1 MCNER
6 GRGVQVPCVRGGGE
20 KLWTLNGDLGDRR
33 LKKKKKKKK
42 NNNNIIINPGGG
54 WRKDHEDVNYCE
66 KMKQRNVL
74 FVCLIITVL
83 YWWPSRHVGCT
94 GQQES
99 SSTVTNFAQDEHFEE
114 KPKQNVIDES
124 TDVKPSA
131 VKGHVDPL
139 LEDSTKA
146 NHQHVNSE
154 QSDIPE
160 LRLEPSIG
168 LEESPSV
175 AATTDNISSST
186 TSENSSFSQHSAIE
200 NSSDDSPVLSY
211 EQSKADCDAGGKSEA
226 IPQSKPPSYVSLP
239 ESPPEKPSDGKK
251 TSSNGK
257 GKASKSNSE
266 PELSETVK
274 PVLPEADKPK
284 PAIEKTSNS
293 SQDLLKEELAED
305 TEVPRAVDA
314 GDSSVI
320 PSKDSGDI
328 PSFDEWKKKVM
339 EEEKEKSQSLHTS
352 SGGLHSAK
360 KLQKNF
366 NNYASVECGA
376 KILAANPEAKSNSA
390 ILMENMD
397 LYMLNPCSAKIWFVI
412 ELCEPIQ
419 VRQLD
424 IANFELFSSTP
435 KDFLVSISDRYPT
448 NKWVKLG
455 TFHALDERTVQSF
468 PLDEQMY
475 AKYVKVE
482 LVSHFGSEHFCPLS
496 LIRVFGTSMVEEYE
510 EIAESQ
516 YNTERLEYL
525 DEDYDYP
532 LDYGTREEKSS
543 KNLLGSATNAI
554 LNMVNIAANMLGA
567 KKGAEEMSLTEVNGS
582 ISSKNES
589 AKLDVPVPVLDPT
602 PTSLMPESDL
612 VVDKPVTEEDGEPEQ
627 ESSDTQT
634 HKENLI
640 VQLVHDEDEEL
651 VNRQSTVTL
660 LKPEDDEDD
669 DHLHGVSWYET
680 ETQMYCSEL
689 PTISCISSFSE
700 YVYKW
705 CSVIVALQR
714 QRSKTRIGNQKVEPV
729 PDIHQLLTGQEET
742 VLVNETEETIEHE
755 MDSLLAETV
764 SEITSES
771 QPSTNLSENLIN
783 QTDSIE
789 LEPSHPP
796 PASHSP
802 EISTSETKSDVKC
815 TAILQSSD
823 AVVTDKLADQIHLQ
837 PELTV
842 PILDRGMETI
852 LETTQKETVEGSE
865 ETSLILETE
874 AANDTNLGIVV
885 NGDVNENQDTVQ
897 VSVTPTEPIQI
908 ADGTDEYP
916 ATEIQNETAG
926 GKGTLVETEV
936 PLLPSDADMPVSS
949 TTETK
954 DEDQAVEDITLSVA
968 SSNGLNRTVTDFY
981 AELHNVTDLGYTNG
995 NQVHGSN
1002 QKESVF
1008 MRLNNRIK
1016 ALEMNMS
1023 LSSRYLEE
1031 LSQRYRK
1038 QMEEMQKAF
1047 NKTIIKLQNTSR
1059 IAEEKDQRQTETIG
1073 LLQGQLANVT
1083 ELLGN
1088 LSETVKKLEHEVSDR
1103 QSYLVVS
1110 LALCIILAVLLCVQ
1124 RCWNNPLSRDV
1135 HSPVVPKS
1143 NHYPSPK
1150 RCFSSYDDMNLH
1162 RRTSF
1167 PLIRSKS
1174 FQLPTTEVGPDDL
1187 YIVEPLKFL
1196 QDNKK
1201 KKRCRTKIEKVD
1213 TIKPTE
1219 SVIPIVN
1226 GGIKSCKPLS
1236 NPSDFSSTGV
1246 VYSSSHKGPPSEG
1259 GSETSSQS
1267 EESYFCG
1274 ISACTSLC
1282 NGQPQKTKTEKRS
1295 LKRKKSKVTDQGK
1308 FISNLIQT
1316 KSGSMPSLHDIIK
1329 GNKDITVGAF
1339 GVTTVS
1345 GHV

>member
-1 MCNER
+1 MN
-6 GRGVQVPCVRGGGE
+6 
-20 KLWTLNGDLGDRR
+20 
-33 LKKKKKKKK
+33 
-42 NNNNIIINPGGG
+42 
-54 WRKDHEDVNYCE
+54 
-66 KMKQRNVL
+66 QRHVI
-74 FVCLIITVL
+74 FVCLILSVL
-83 YWWPSRHVGCT
+83 YWCPHWHVGCT

-99 SSTVTNFAQDEHFEE
+99 SSALTNFAQDEHLEE
-114 KPKQNVIDES
+114 KAKQDVTGES
-124 TDVKPSA
+124 GDVKPSD
-131 VKGHVDPL
+131 VNGHG
-139 LEDSTKA
+139 DSLPEYCSKTS
-146 NHQHVNSE
+146 HQHVNSE
-154 QSDIPE
+154 QSDFPE
-160 LRLEPSIG
+160 PGLEPSVG
-168 LEESPSV
+168 VEEPPRI
-175 AATTDNISSST
+175 AASTDNISSST
-186 TSENSSFSQHSAIE
+186 TSENSSFLQNSAIE
-200 NSSDDSPVLSY
+200 NSSDDIPVLSY
-211 EQSKADCDAGGKSEA
+211 EQSKADCDAGGKTEA
-226 IPQSKPPSYVSLP
+226 IPQSKPPSYVSIP
-239 ESPPEKPSDGKK
+239 EGPPEKPSDGRK

-257 GKASKSNSE
+257 GSTPKPEISE
-266 PELSETVK
+266 IPKTI
-274 PVLPEADKPK
+274 LPEVDEQK
-284 PAIEKTSNS
+284 PAIEERTLNA
-293 SQDLLKEELAED
+293 SQDLLNEELAED
-305 TEVPRAVDA
+305 TEVSRAVDA

-352 SGGLHSAK
+352 SGALHSTK

-475 AKYVKVE
+475 AKYVKMFIKYIKVE

-516 YNTERLEYL
+516 YNAERLEYL
-525 DEDYDYP
+525 DEDYD
-532 LDYGTREEKSS
+532 
-543 KNLLGSATNAI
+543 AI
-554 LNMVNIAANMLGA
+554 LNMVNIAANILGA
-567 KKGAEEMSLTEVNGS
+567 KNEAEEMSQAEVNGS
-582 ISSKNES
+582 ERPENET
-589 AKLDVPVPVLDPT
+589 AKLDIPAPVLGPS
-602 PTSLMPESDL
+602 PPSSLTEPDL
-612 VVDKPVTEEDGEPEQ
+612 VVDRSVTGEGGELEQ
-627 ESSDTQT
+627 EPSDSST

-640 VQLVHDEDEEL
+640 VQLVQDEDEEL

-660 LKPEDDEDD
+660 LKPGDDDEDYNR
-669 DHLHGVSWYET
+669 GSWFET

-689 PTISCISSFSE
+689 PAISCISNFPE
-700 YVYKW
+700 YIYKR
-705 CSVIVALQR
+705 CFLIVALLR
-714 QRSKTRIGNQKVEPV
+714 QRSLTLLVNEKVQLV
-729 PDIHQLLTGQEET
+729 PDIHQLLSGQEET
-742 VLVNETEETIEHE
+742 VLVNETKEVIKDEFN
-755 MDSLLAETV
+755 SLSAEKV
-764 SEITSES
+764 SKVSSENQS
-771 QPSTNLSENLIN
+771 STELSENLTN

-802 EISTSETKSDVKC
+802 EVSTSDIKYDVKC

-823 AVVTDKLADQIHLQ
+823 DVVTDTLADQVHLH
-837 PELTV
+837 PELTG
-842 PILDRGMETI
+842 PILEQGTETK
-852 LETTQKETVEGSE
+852 LETTQKETTEVPE
-865 ETSLILETE
+865 ETLLILETE
-874 AANDTNLGIVV
+874 SANETSLDVLL
-885 NGDVNENQDTVQ
+885 NGSVNENQEIAQ
-897 VSVTPTEPIQI
+897 IPITPTVPIQT
-908 ADGTDEYP
+908 ADSIDEQP
-916 ATEIQNETAG
+916 ATEIHNETTG
-926 GKGTLVETEV
+926 GKRTVVETEV
-936 PLLPSDADMPVSS
+936 ALLPSGSDMSVSS
-949 TTETK
+949 AVETK
-954 DEDQAVEDITLSVA
+954 DEDQTAEDILLSVP

-1059 IAEEKDQRQTETIG
+1059 IAEEKDQRQTEAIG
-1073 LLQGQLANVT
+1073 LLQGELANMTQLVR
-1083 ELLGN
+1083 N
-1088 LSETVKKLEHEVSDR
+1088 LSETVKKLDHEVSDR

-1110 LALCIILAVLLCVQ
+1110 LAVCIILAVLLCVQ
-1124 RCWNNPLSRDV
+1124 RCWNNPMSQDG
-1135 HSPVVPKS
+1135 HSPTVPKS

-1150 RCFSSYDDMNLH
+1150 RCFSSYDDMNIR

-1167 PLIRSKS
+1167 PFVRSKS

-1201 KKRCRTKIEKVD
+1201 KKRSRTKIEKVH

-1219 SVIPIVN
+1219 SVIPMVN
-1226 GGIKSCKPLS
+1226 GGIKPCKPLS

-1282 NGQPQKTKTEKRS
+1282 NGQQQKTKTEKRS

>member
-1 MCNER
+1 MN
-6 GRGVQVPCVRGGGE
+6 
-20 KLWTLNGDLGDRR
+20 
-33 LKKKKKKKK
+33 
-42 NNNNIIINPGGG
+42 
-54 WRKDHEDVNYCE
+54 
-66 KMKQRNVL
+66 QRHVL
-74 FVCLIITVL
+74 FVCLIISVL
-83 YWWPSRHVGCT
+83 YWCPHWHVGCT
-94 GQQES
+94 GQRES
-99 SSTVTNFAQDEHFEE
+99 SSLETRIAQNEHFEE
-114 KPKQNVIDES
+114 KPKQDAADES
-124 TDVKPSA
+124 TDVKHSDISSQL
-131 VKGHVDPL
+131 DPP
-139 LEDSTKA
+139 LEECTKA
-146 NHQHVNSE
+146 NHQYVKSE
-154 QSDIPE
+154 QPDFPE
-160 LRLEPSIG
+160 PGLEPSIG
-168 LEESPSV
+168 LVEPPRSV
-175 AATTDNISSST
+175 AASIDNVSSPS
-186 TSENSSFSQHSAIE
+186 TSENVSSQHSAIE
-200 NSSDDSPVLSY
+200 NSSDDIPVISY
-211 EQSKADCDAGGKSEA
+211 EQSKADCEAGGDSEA
-226 IPQSKPPSYVSLP
+226 IPQSKPPSYTSLP
-239 ESPPEKPSDGKK
+239 ESPQEKSNEEQ
-251 TSSNGK
+251 SSNGK
-257 GKASKSNSE
+257 GKAPNSSSE
-266 PELSETVK
+266 PVLSEIPKTVVPK
-274 PVLPEADKPK
+274 ADKEK
-284 PAIEKTSNS
+284 PAIEKNSNKT
-293 SQDLLKEELAED
+293 QALQKEELAED
-305 TEVPRAVDA
+305 TEVPRGVDV
-314 GDSSVI
+314 GDSSSI
-320 PSKDSGDI
+320 PSKDPGDI

-352 SGGLHSAK
+352 SGGLHSGK

-424 IANFELFSSTP
+424 VANFELFSSTP

-567 KKGAEEMSLTEVNGS
+567 KKGGEEMSEIEVNGS
-582 ISSKNES
+582 MGSENETTKMDIS
-589 AKLDVPVPVLDPT
+589 VPVLSPS
-602 PTSLMPESDL
+602 PASLMPELDS
-612 VVDKPVTEEDGEPEQ
+612 VVTSVIEEKPEQ
-627 ESSDTQT
+627 ESSDLSFE
-634 HKENLI
+634 KKDLI
-640 VQLVHDEDEEL
+640 VQLVHEDEEEL
-651 VNRQSTVTL
+651 VNRLSTVTL
-660 LKPEDDEDD
+660 LKPEDDYDN
-669 DHLHGVSWYET
+669 LVNWYET
-680 ETQMYCSEL
+680 ETQIYCSEL
-689 PTISCISSFSE
+689 PTISCIANFVE

-705 CSVIVALQR
+705 CSIIAALQR
-714 QRSKTRIGNQKVEPV
+714 PRSITLTGELKVEPV
-729 PDIHQLLTGQEET
+729 SNIYQVLNGQEET
-742 VLVNETEETIEHE
+742 LLVNATKE
-755 MDSLLAETV
+755 MREDELDSMPAEKV
-764 SEITSES
+764 SKISSES
-771 QPSTNLSENLIN
+771 QSSTYLFENLVN
-783 QTDSIE
+783 QTDSVE

-796 PASHSP
+796 LASHSP
-802 EISTSETKSDVKC
+802 EVSTFETKYDVKC

-823 AVVTDKLADQIHLQ
+823 DAADKVADQLHLH

-842 PILDRGMETI
+842 PILDQSTETK
-852 LETTQKETVEGSE
+852 LETMQKEAAEESE
-865 ETSLILETE
+865 EASLALETE
-874 AANDTNLGIVV
+874 AAINPDVGISV
-885 NGDVNENQDTVQ
+885 NGSVDENESTIQI
-897 VSVTPTEPIQI
+897 SILPTEPFQT
-908 ADGTDEYP
+908 AGSVDDYP
-916 ATEIQNETAG
+916 VTEIQNETTG
-926 GKGTLVETEV
+926 TKGTVADTEE
-936 PLLPSDADMPVSS
+936 PLLPSGSDVPISS
-949 TTETK
+949 ATEAK
-954 DEDQAVEDITLSVA
+954 DEYQAAEEILLSA
-968 SSNGLNRTVTDFY
+968 PSSNGLNRTVTDFY
-981 AELHNVTDLGYTNG
+981 AELHNVTELGYTNG

-1073 LLQGQLANVT
+1073 LLQGQLANLT
-1083 ELLGN
+1083 ELVGN
-1088 LSETVKKLEHEVSDR
+1088 LTETVKRLDQEVSDR
-1103 QSYLVVS
+1103 QNYLVIS
-1110 LALCIILAVLLCVQ
+1110 LALCVILAVLLCVQ
-1124 RCWNNPLSRDV
+1124 RCWNNPISRDV
-1135 HSPVVPKS
+1135 HSPTVPKS

-1150 RCFSSYDDMNLH
+1150 RCFSSYDDMNLL

-1167 PLIRSKS
+1167 PLVRSKS
-1174 FQLPTTEVGPDDL
+1174 FHLPTTEVGPDDL

-1201 KKRCRTKIEKVD
+1201 KKRCRTKIEKVE
-1213 TIKPTE
+1213 TVKPTE
-1219 SVIPIVN
+1219 SVIPMIN
-1226 GGIKSCKPLS
+1226 GGIKSCKAPS
-1236 NPSDFSSTGV
+1236 NPSDFSNTGV
-1246 VYSSSHKGPPSEG
+1246 VYSSSLKDPPSEG

-1274 ISACTSLC
+1274 ITACTSLC
-1282 NGQPQKTKTEKRS
+1282 NGQTQKTKNDKRS
-1295 LKRKKSKVTDQGK
+1295 LKKKKSKVTDQGK

>member
-1 MCNER
+1 MN
-6 GRGVQVPCVRGGGE
+6 
-20 KLWTLNGDLGDRR
+20 
-33 LKKKKKKKK
+33 
-42 NNNNIIINPGGG
+42 
-54 WRKDHEDVNYCE
+54 
-66 KMKQRNVL
+66 QRHVL
-74 FVCLIITVL
+74 FVCLILSVL
-83 YWWPSRHVGCT
+83 YWCPHRHVGCT

-99 SSTVTNFAQDEHFEE
+99 SLTLTNFAQDEHFEE
-114 KPKQNVIDES
+114 KATQDVTGES
-124 TDVKPSA
+124 GDVKPSD
-131 VKGHVDPL
+131 VNGHVDVLP
-139 LEDSTKA
+139 EVCTKA
-146 NHQHVNSE
+146 SHQHVNSE
-154 QSDIPE
+154 QSDFPE
-160 LRLEPSIG
+160 SGLEPSVG
-168 LEESPSV
+168 LEELPRI
-175 AATTDNISSST
+175 AASTANISSST
-186 TSENSSFSQHSAIE
+186 TSENSSFLQDSAIE
-200 NSSDDSPVLSY
+200 NSSDDIPVLNY

-226 IPQSKPPSYVSLP
+226 IPQSKPPSYVSLSEGP
-239 ESPPEKPSDGKK
+239 SEKPSDGRE

-257 GKASKSNSE
+257 GSTPES
-266 PELSETVK
+266 ELSEIPKTI
-274 PVLPEADKPK
+274 LPEADEQKPVE
-284 PAIEKTSNS
+284 EKMSNA
-293 SQDLLKEELAED
+293 SQELLNEELAED
-305 TEVPRAVDA
+305 TEVSRAVDT
-314 GDSSVI
+314 GDSSSVI

-352 SGGLHSAK
+352 NGVLHSAK

-516 YNTERLEYL
+516 YNAERLEYL

-567 KKGAEEMSLTEVNGS
+567 KNEAEEMSQMEVNGS
-582 ISSKNES
+582 IRSENET
-589 AKLDVPVPVLDPT
+589 AKLDIPDPVLGPS
-602 PTSLMPESDL
+602 PTSSLPEPDL
-612 VVDKPVTEEDGEPEQ
+612 VVDRSITGEDGEPEQ
-627 ESSDTQT
+627 EPSDSSTP
-634 HKENLI
+634 KENLI
-640 VQLVHDEDEEL
+640 VQLVQDEDEEL

-660 LKPEDDEDD
+660 LKPEDDDYD
-669 DHLHGVSWYET
+669 YNRGSWFET
-680 ETQMYCSEL
+680 ETHMYCSEL
-689 PTISCISSFSE
+689 PGISCISNFQE
-700 YVYKW
+700 YIYKS
-705 CSVIVALQR
+705 CFLIAALQR
-714 QRSKTRIGNQKVEPV
+714 QRSLTLLGNEKVQPV
-729 PDIHQLLTGQEET
+729 PDIHHLLTGQEET
-742 VLVNETEETIEHE
+742 VLVNETKEVIEDDL
-755 MDSLLAETV
+755 DSLSADKLSKV
-764 SEITSES
+764 SSES
-771 QPSTNLSENLIN
+771 QSSTDLPDNLTN

-802 EISTSETKSDVKC
+802 EVSTSDTKYDVKC
-815 TAILQSSD
+815 TAILHSSD
-823 AVVTDKLADQIHLQ
+823 DIVTDTISDQVHLQ

-842 PILDRGMETI
+842 PILEQGTETK
-852 LETTQKETVEGSE
+852 LETTQKEITEAPE

-874 AANDTNLGIVV
+874 AANETGLGVLP
-885 NGDVNENQDTVQ
+885 NGSVNENQETAQ
-897 VSVTPTEPIQI
+897 IPITPTVPIQP
-908 ADGTDEYP
+908 ADSVDEHP
-916 ATEIQNETAG
+916 ATEIQNETTG
-926 GKGTLVETEV
+926 GKRTLVETELA
-936 PLLPSDADMPVSS
+936 LLPSGSDMSVSS
-949 TTETK
+949 AVETK
-954 DEDQAVEDITLSVA
+954 DEDQAAEDILLSVP

-1059 IAEEKDQRQTETIG
+1059 IAEEKDQRQTEAIG
-1073 LLQGQLANVT
+1073 LLQGQLANMT
-1083 ELLGN
+1083 ELVRN
-1088 LSETVKKLEHEVSDR
+1088 LSETVKKLDHEVSDR

-1110 LALCIILAVLLCVQ
+1110 LAVCIILAVLLCVQ
-1124 RCWNNPLSRDV
+1124 RCWNNPMSQDV
-1135 HSPVVPKS
+1135 HSPTVPKS

-1150 RCFSSYDDMNLH
+1150 RCFSSYDDMNLR

-1167 PLIRSKS
+1167 PLVRSKS
-1174 FQLPTTEVGPDDL
+1174 FHLPATEVGPDDL

-1201 KKRCRTKIEKVD
+1201 KKRGRTKIEKVH

-1219 SVIPIVN
+1219 SVIPMVN
-1226 GGIKSCKPLS
+1226 GGIKPCKPLS

-1295 LKRKKSKVTDQGK
+1295 LKRKKSKVTNQGK